1 MSSGAASRFSSSVVC
16 LLLALAIG
24 SFGGGYATRVSSND
38 LLFLFARELA
48 AAAMANPSLRVSNV

>member
-1 MSSGAASRFSSSVVC
+1 MSSCAASRFSSSVVC
-16 LLLALAIG
+16 LLLAPVVG
-24 SFGGGYATRVSSND
+24 SFGGGYATIASSND